1 MSSFFTINYFLLFGL
16 PEQYEQCLEK
26 IKAGYLKLQREI
38 HPDRFV
44 GAAPQTKQLAVH
56 YTAEANQAYQ
66 TLNDPILRAIYLLQL
81 REIPWTEEGSITLPA
96 DFLMEQMA
104 FRERLEELKE
114 NNDEKARAALR
125 AEIEIKQREIEQSP
139 GYPQD
144 AMSVYKMQF
153 YAKLDREITC

>member
-1 MSSFFTINYFLLFGL
+1 MSFFEINYFVLFGL
-16 PEQYEQCLEK
+16 EEKYEQCQEQ
-26 IKAGYLKLQREI
+26 IKAGYLKLQREL

-56 YTAEANQAYQ
+56 YAAEVNQAYEI
-66 TLNDPILRAIYLLQL
+66 LSDRVLRAIYLLQL
-81 REIPWTEEGSITLPA
+81 RGIPWTEEESIALPA

-104 FRERLEELKE
+104 FRERLEALKE
-114 NNDEKARAALR
+114 NNDEKSYIALK
-125 AEIEIKQREIEQSP
+125 AEIEAKQREIEQLP

-153 YAKLDREITC
+153 YAKLDREIAC